1 MKIRHILTICIA
13 VALTA
18 CKSDFTVRVNP
29 DIIMFSAESYTL
41 GIMEQDKE
49 DESGDEQWH
58 EITISATKSVD
69 YDRNIGVEVI
79 WSESSAIEG
88 LHYVLESNTLTI
100 PKGKLTTALRLR
112 GMAENIPVGEELTLC
127 LSLVLDEENVSEL
140 YGTRS
145 EVKLQRCCK
154 FDIQNFVG
162 YAKMTSSWTMQYMNS
177 DARLVRTE
185 LGKKKNSLVIKNMLY
200 EGYDIE
206 VEFDDSNPLE
216 PRVIVPDAQVIGST
230 GEAFGTIYGNGKLMM
245 SEPTGYTSYYGTCEN
260 FMVLYTMMY
269 VDNVGTVGVYV
280 NIFEWISD
288 DEDEAERIMRE
299 GF

>member
-1 MKIRHILTICIA
+1 
-13 VALTA
+13 
-18 CKSDFTVRVNP
+18 
-29 DIIMFSAESYTL
+29 MFSAENYTL

-112 GMAENIPVGEELTLC
+112 GIAENIPVGEELTLC
-127 LSLVLDEENVSEL
+127 LSLILDQENTSEL

-185 LGKKKNSLVIKNMLY
+185 LGKKGNSLVIKNMLY

-230 GEAFGTIYGNGKLMM
+230 GEAFGTIYSNGKLMM

-280 NIFEWISD
+280 NIFEWITK
-288 DEDEAERIMRE
+288 DEYDRLMRE